1 MKFAYFTIFNG
12 LLISAVAA
20 YYSVT
25 GLIAIFPASAFA
37 IAFMGAVLEMGKVVT
52 TVWLHQNWDRCPKLL
67 KGYLTGAVVVLA
79 VITSMGIFG
88 FLSKAHVEQ
97 GQDIGDAHAKIQDI
111 DFKIEIEQDTIAT
124 NKESIKLIKDA
135 LKTYI
140 EFDSAT
146 RALAQNRA
154 NQKAMKQYNDN
165 IIAANNE
172 IIRLRKEKQPLAQMV
187 RSYEVEVGPIRYIA
201 ELFYGN
207 EDAGKMFDSA
217 VRIVIILLIFV
228 FDPLAILLII
238 SGNKTL
244 NFYKKEQEKLQRKAE
259 TEKKRKFKKLQTAAN
274 STNNSTNVKKMF
286 EETVKEEIK
295 KKKVPDLDIAP
306 AKSQLNHINI
316 SVKEPEEQTE
326 DIEVDMSE
334 FKKPEELKRGI
345 FNKRKK
351 VNIKG

>member
-1 MKFAYFTIFNG
+1 MKFAYFTILNG
-12 LLISAVAA
+12 VLISAVAA

-111 DFKIEIEQDTIAT
+111 DFKIQIEQDTITT

-146 RALAQNRA
+146 KALSQNKA
-154 NQKAMKQYNDN
+154 NQTAIKQYNDN

-244 NFYKKEQEKLQRKAE
+244 NFYKKEQEKIQKKAE
-259 TEKKRKFKKLQTAAN
+259 AEKRRKFQKLQNAAQKANAPSSVKKEIDKEEEKVAEGEPAVQTGGTKEVFIKPEDLKKGVLAKKR
-274 STNNSTNVKKMF
+274 
-286 EETVKEEIK
+286 
-295 KKKVPDLDIAP
+295 
-306 AKSQLNHINI
+306 
-316 SVKEPEEQTE
+316 
-326 DIEVDMSE
+326 
-334 FKKPEELKRGI
+334 
-345 FNKRKK
+345 
-351 VNIKG
+351 NIKILQEG